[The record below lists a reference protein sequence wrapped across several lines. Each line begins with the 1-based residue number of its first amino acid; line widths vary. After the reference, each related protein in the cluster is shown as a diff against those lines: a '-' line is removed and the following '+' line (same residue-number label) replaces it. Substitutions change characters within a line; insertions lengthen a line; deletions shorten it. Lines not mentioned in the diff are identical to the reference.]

1 MRISVLVGV
10 VAACIVT
17 TQARELQAEKS
28 SSLDETE
35 QQYQHHQQQQQAS
48 LSASTSDYASN
59 SASSDSGLTD
69 LFGSTSASE
78 SASASGSWDGVFES
92 GSSSE
97 ASGVSA
103 SASDASDITSLSA
116 PGDASSSVSSGSGE
130 IYQGSLADSTS
141 ESQEAS
147 AATSTSASW
156 DDSELESDAAS
167 EESAESGSA
176 SEASAASSS
185 STATSSTASSSGD
198 ASGSVASS
206 GNFDQSSLFN
216 STSGSQDS
224 SATTDSA
231 SAEASAS
238 SDGSGSSAG
247 TNAPAATKSPEPSI
261 SVEDS
266 VQLSESFGGPH
277 GTEFTDEA
285 IATSGQTVGSI
296 TIWAGKRVD
305 GIALE
310 ITAPLG
316 PDEYIMSMEAHWGK
330 RKGRTRIF
338 YLRFGTSVGNSLEGG
353 SMTDSKSTVTAPEGF
368 QLGGFFGRDGDEID
382 LLGAIWTS
390 IVPITPAPGAP
401 TPAPTP
407 WVEKIID
414 HDAVVPFKQPEPVT
428 IFEKAAI
435 KFKPQLHITNGCH
448 AYPAV
453 NVGGQTSGGLK
464 TKGAPSAGCKGS
476 GWGSQ
481 VYGRSTWHNGIWAI
495 MYSWYFPKDSPST
508 GLGHR
513 HDWEHVIVWI
523 DNPEI
528 AEPKILA
535 VDGNSVKV
543 KYLSKWPINHA
554 LESTGEAGDYQDLIM
569 WEQMT
574 DAAR

>member
-1 MRISVLVGV
+1 MEQLFTSKQSSTRAKRCENDHFVFHHLESQLANILRTACQALRVNVADHFPIIALTPKLKDSLRFAMRINVLVGV

-17 TQARELQAEKS
+17 TQARELQAEKF

-48 LSASTSDYASN
+48 LSASTSEDASN

-78 SASASGSWDGVFES
+78 SASASGSWDGVFVGDSESASASASDESATTEES

-103 SASDASDITSLSA
+103 SASDASDT
-116 PGDASSSVSSGSGE
+116 
-130 IYQGSLADSTS
+130 T
-141 ESQEAS
+141 
-147 AATSTSASW
+147 
-156 DDSELESDAAS
+156 
-167 EESAESGSA
+167 
-176 SEASAASSS
+176 
-185 STATSSTASSSGD
+185 SSSGD

-310 ITAPLG
+310 ITAPVATTFNHGGGGGTPTTLKLG
-316 PDEYIMSMEAHWGK
+316 PDEYITSMEAHWGK

-338 YLRFGTSVGNSLEGG
+338 YLRFGTSAGNSLEG
-353 SMTDSKSTVTAPEGF
+353 DP
-368 QLGGFFGRDGDEID
+368 
-382 LLGAIWTS
+382 
-390 IVPITPAPGAP
+390 
-401 TPAPTP
+401 
-407 WVEKIID
+407 
-414 HDAVVPFKQPEPVT
+414 
-428 IFEKAAI
+428 
-435 KFKPQLHITNGCH
+435 
-448 AYPAV
+448 
-453 NVGGQTSGGLK
+453 
-464 TKGAPSAGCKGS
+464 
-476 GWGSQ
+476 
-481 VYGRSTWHNGIWAI
+481 
-495 MYSWYFPKDSPST
+495 
-508 GLGHR
+508 
-513 HDWEHVIVWI
+513 
-523 DNPEI
+523 
-528 AEPKILA
+528 
-535 VDGNSVKV
+535 
-543 KYLSKWPINHA
+543 
-554 LESTGEAGDYQDLIM
+554 
-569 WEQMT
+569 
-574 DAAR
+574 